1 MIADFHAAV
10 CAPRMESDT
19 MTIVRQ
25 HFTLTAAGDTCQT
38 DDLWRILLAAA
49 ARHTTIEALCADLLS
64 APDSNTV
71 RG

>member
-1 MIADFHAAV
+1 
-10 CAPRMESDT
+10 